1 MRKYLLT
8 TSLLALISGSIIADN
23 VSVGTVELVP
33 GKSQQISIS
42 LNNEKQ
48 YAAFQFD
55 VVLPEGVWV
64 SSGDL
69 DGLAVSLTDRKD
81 NHLLCAAKIADNT
94 YRFLAYSSNNATFSG
109 KEGALVN
116 LSLSAS
122 DKLKSGELTAKI
134 QSPVFVEADAA
145 VADIDELSFPIKVA
159 ATIVGKVTTVAEKNG
174 SGRYFAKLCP
184 TTDVAINPEDAKV
197 FSFYLSDGI
206 AYFMSLRTQNG
217 KYVVKAGDHVVIY
230 TKEAKEISLESI
242 SDMPSSVGYDD
253 VFTLDADKPLEEFK
267 EEKGL
272 TENDYIYRLTNTA
285 AYGFAF
291 TYYNGKVMKSGQFFI
306 ITPLKP
312 TSSGRLETVWL
323 DEDGSEIEMG
333 DATAIQNVRMV
344 TNSDVI
350 YNLAGQ
356 KVDASYKGIVIKKG
370 KKLLQK

>member
-81 NHLLCAAKIADNT
+81 NHLLRAAKIADNT
-94 YRFLAYSSNNATFSG
+94 YRFLAYSSNNATISG

-134 QSPVFVEADAA
+134 LSPVFVEADAA

-184 TTDVAINPEDAKV
+184 TTDVAINPDDAKV
-197 FSFYLSDGI
+197 FSFYLDDI
-206 AYFMSLRTQNG
+206 PYFMSLRTQNG
-217 KYVVKAGDHVVIY
+217 KYVVKAGDHVIIY
-230 TKEAKEISLESI
+230 TKEAKEITLESI

-253 VFTLDADKPLEEFK
+253 VFTLDADKPLKEFK

-272 TENDYIYRLTNTA
+272 TEDDYIYRLTNTA

-291 TYYNGKVMKSGQFFI
+291 TNFTGEI
-306 ITPLKP
+306 IV
-312 TSSGRLETVWL
+312 GNCR
-323 DEDGSEIEMG
+323 
-333 DATAIQNVRMV
+333 
-344 TNSDVI
+344 
-350 YNLAGQ
+350 
-356 KVDASYKGIVIKKG
+356 IVKFDHHDIW
-370 KKLLQK
+370 

>member
-81 NHLLCAAKIADNT
+81 NHLLRAAKIADNT
-94 YRFLAYSSNNATFSG
+94 YRFLAYSSNNATISG

-134 QSPVFVEADAA
+134 LSPVFVEADAA

-184 TTDVAINPEDAKV
+184 STDVAINPDDAKV
-197 FSFYLSDGI
+197 FSFYLDDI
-206 AYFMSLRTQNG
+206 PYFMSLRTQNG
-217 KYVVKAGDHVVIY
+217 KYVVKAGDHVIIY
-230 TKEAKEISLESI
+230 TKEAKEITLESI

-253 VFTLDADKPLEEFK
+253 VFTLDADKPLKEFK

-272 TENDYIYRLTNTA
+272 TEDDYIYRLTNTA

-291 TYYNGKVMKSGQFFI
+291 TNFTGEVMKTGQFFI
-306 ITPLKP
+306 ITSVKP
-312 TSSGRLETVWL
+312 ASSGRLETIWL

-344 TNSDVI
+344 TASDVI

-356 KVDASYKGIVIKKG
+356 KVDASYKGIVIKNG